1 MSDCGIFSTIFVC
14 LIPLSFNVWVFCIT
28 SVSVFIPI
36 LVVLICLIMIPFQPR
51 RGNKDLETF

>member
-28 SVSVFIPI
+28 SVSFFIPI
-36 LVVLICLIMIPFQPR
+36 LVVLIMIPFQLR
-51 RGNKDLETF
+51 KGNKDPN